1 MQNEELQKPKINVA
15 WRIISSSRRLIRE
28 TQKGATLP
36 KSVVQELQTTI
47 QVLKEILNEYYPE

>member
-28 TQKGATLP
+28 TQKGTTLP